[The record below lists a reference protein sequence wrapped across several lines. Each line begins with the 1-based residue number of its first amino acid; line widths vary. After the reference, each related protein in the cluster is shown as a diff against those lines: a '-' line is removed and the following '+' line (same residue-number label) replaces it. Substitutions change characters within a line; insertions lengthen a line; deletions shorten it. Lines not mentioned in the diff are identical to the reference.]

1 MVFLWFSVPFDQ
13 RKILHDLQQ
22 RLLIRKVQGLGEVVV
37 EVPGG
42 TLGIFPTDLTRKKWD
57 FSSKQLDLNSKK
69 LDLSHNLVMLW
80 KIGMLPSKFWS

>member
-1 MVFLWFSVPFDQ
+1 
-13 RKILHDLQQ
+13 
-22 RLLIRKVQGLGEVVV
+22 
-37 EVPGG
+37 
-42 TLGIFPTDLTRKKWD
+42 LTRKKWD